1 METAQIAFAIGIL
14 IFLATLLTLY
24 AIFKKSVNLKERLN
38 REEVKDADANERGLN
53 VLKKQLERVL
63 RPMGEWL
70 PRSPAEMSRQERNLV
85 RAGIRRKDAVIL
97 LNGAHLAIALLALAV
112 FAATGHLYHKPML
125 FGVLSIIIGAAVPDT
140 WLKRK
145 IEQRKMNIQYALPDA
160 MDLAVI
166 SVEAGLGLD
175 QALLRVGQE
184 IRIAHPDLA
193 DELYLR
199 NVEINMGR
207 SRHEAFRNL
216 ADRSGVED
224 LQALV
229 AILIQTDRFGTNVGQ
244 ALRTFSDSLRTK
256 RKQRAEEQAAKLAIK
271 MIVPMVLF
279 IFPGVFIVMLGPAL
293 LSIVNNLIPAMAG
306 Q

>member
-1 METAQIAFAIGIL
+1 MRAGLRPKTGVVLSIGAHIGVG
-14 IFLATLLTLY
+14 LLT
-24 AIFKKSVNLKERLN
+24 
-38 REEVKDADANERGLN
+38 
-53 VLKKQLERVL
+53 
-63 RPMGEWL
+63 M
-70 PRSPAEMSRQERNLV
+70 
-85 RAGIRRKDAVIL
+85 
-97 LNGAHLAIALLALAV
+97 AV
-112 FAATGHLYHKPML
+112 FAVTGNLYRKPVL
-125 FGVLSIIIGAAVPDT
+125 FVPLAIISGAAIPDI
-140 WLKRK
+140 WLRRR
-145 IEQRKMNIQYALPDA
+145 IEQRKINIQNGLPDA

-184 IRIAHPDLA
+184 IRLAHPDLA

-199 NVEINMGR
+199 NVEVNMGR
-207 SRHEAFRNL
+207 SRPEAFRNL
-216 ADRSGVED
+216 AGRTGVED

-271 MIVPMVLF
+271 MIIPMVLF
-279 IFPGVFIVMLGPAL
+279 IFPGVFVVMLGPAFISIITKL
-293 LSIVNNLIPAMAG
+293 LPAMSG

>member
-1 METAQIAFAIGIL
+1 METSQIAVAIGL
-14 IFLATLLTLY
+14 LVFLATLLTLY
-24 AIFKKSVNLKERLN
+24 AIFRKPLNLKQRLN
-38 REEVKDADANERGLN
+38 REEVKDANEGA
-53 VLKKQLERVL
+53 VTAIQKQLERVL

-70 PRSPAEMSRQERNLV
+70 PRSPAEMSRQERSLV
-85 RAGIRRKDAVIL
+85 RSGIRRKDAVIL

-112 FAATGHLYHKPML
+112 FATTGHLYHRPIL
-125 FGVLSIIIGAAVPDT
+125 FVLLSIIIGAAIPDI
-140 WLKRK
+140 WLKRRIERRK
-145 IEQRKMNIQYALPDA
+145 INIQHGLPDA

-184 IRIAHPDLA
+184 IRSAHPDLA

-207 SRHEAFRNL
+207 PRSEALRNL
-216 ADRSGVED
+216 AERTGVED

-244 ALRTFSDSLRTK
+244 ALRTFSDSLRT
-256 RKQRAEEQAAKLAIK
+256 RRRQRAEEQAAKLAVK
-271 MIVPMVLF
+271 MMIPMVFF
-279 IFPGVFIVMLGPAL
+279 IFPGIFIVILGPAFIAIVTKL
-293 LSIVNNLIPAMAG
+293 LPALG
-306 Q
+306 GP

>member
-1 METAQIAFAIGIL
+1 METSQIAFAVGIL
-14 IFLATLLTLY
+14 VFLATLLTLY
-24 AIFKKSVNLKERLN
+24 AIFKKPLNLKERLN
-38 REEVKDADANERGLN
+38 REEVKDTNEGAVN
-53 VLKKQLERVL
+53 AIQKQLERVL

-112 FAATGHLYHKPML
+112 FATTGHLYHRPIL
-125 FGVLSIIIGAAVPDT
+125 FVLLSIIIGAAIPDI
-140 WLKRK
+140 WLKRRIERRK
-145 IEQRKMNIQYALPDA
+145 INIQHGLPDA

-184 IRIAHPDLA
+184 IRSAHPDLA

-207 SRHEAFRNL
+207 PRSEALRNL
-216 ADRSGVED
+216 AERTGVED

-244 ALRTFSDSLRTK
+244 ALRTFSDSLRT
-256 RKQRAEEQAAKLAIK
+256 RRRQRAEEQAAKLAVK
-271 MIVPMVLF
+271 MMIPMVFF
-279 IFPGVFIVMLGPAL
+279 IFPGIFIVILGPAFIAIVTKL
-293 LSIVNNLIPAMAG
+293 LPALG
-306 Q
+306 GP

>member
-1 METAQIAFAIGIL
+1 MMETSQIALAIGL
-14 IFLATLLTLY
+14 LVFLATLLTLY
-24 AIFKKSVNLKERLN
+24 AIFRKPLNLKQRLN
-38 REEVKDADANERGLN
+38 REEVKDANEGA
-53 VLKKQLERVL
+53 VTAIQKQLERVL

-70 PRSPAEMSRQERNLV
+70 HRSPAEMSRQERSLV

-112 FAATGHLYHKPML
+112 FATTGHLYHRPIL
-125 FGVLSIIIGAAVPDT
+125 FVLLSIIIGAAIPDI
-140 WLKRK
+140 WLKRRIERRK
-145 IEQRKMNIQYALPDA
+145 INIQHGLPDA

-184 IRIAHPDLA
+184 IRSAHPDLA

-207 SRHEAFRNL
+207 PRSEALRNL
-216 ADRSGVED
+216 AERTGVED

-244 ALRTFSDSLRTK
+244 ALRTFSDSLRT
-256 RKQRAEEQAAKLAIK
+256 RRRQRAEEQAAKLAVK
-271 MIVPMVLF
+271 MMIPMVFF
-279 IFPGVFIVMLGPAL
+279 IFPGIFIVILGPAFIAIVTKL
-293 LSIVNNLIPAMAG
+293 LPALG
-306 Q
+306 GP

>member
-1 METAQIAFAIGIL
+1 METSQIAFAIG
-14 IFLATLLTLY
+14 FLVFLGALLTLY
-24 AIFKKSVNLKERLN
+24 AIFKRPLNLKERLN
-38 REEVKDADANERGLN
+38 REEVKDPNQRGFNALR
-53 VLKKQLERVL
+53 KHLERVL
-63 RPMGEWL
+63 IPIGEWL
-70 PRSPAEMSRQERNLV
+70 PRSPAEMSRQERKLV

-97 LNGAHLAIALLALAV
+97 LNGAHIAIILLMLSV
-112 FAATGHLYHKPML
+112 FATTGHLYHKPVL
-125 FGVLSIIIGAAVPDT
+125 FVLISVIAGAAIPDT

-184 IRIAHPDLA
+184 IRLAHPDLA

-216 ADRSGVED
+216 AGRTGVED

-256 RKQRAEEQAAKLAIK
+256 RRQRAEELAAKLAIK

-293 LSIVNNLIPAMAG
+293 IAIVNKLIPAMSG

>member
-1 METAQIAFAIGIL
+1 
-14 IFLATLLTLY
+14 
-24 AIFKKSVNLKERLN
+24 
-38 REEVKDADANERGLN
+38 
-53 VLKKQLERVL
+53 
-63 RPMGEWL
+63 
-70 PRSPAEMSRQERNLV
+70 
-85 RAGIRRKDAVIL
+85 
-97 LNGAHLAIALLALAV
+97 
-112 FAATGHLYHKPML
+112 
-125 FGVLSIIIGAAVPDT
+125 
-140 WLKRK
+140 
-145 IEQRKMNIQYALPDA
+145 MNIQYGLPDA

-207 SRHEAFRNL
+207 SRREAFRNL
-216 ADRSGVED
+216 ADRAGVED